1 MDRTRRHLLV
11 SWLLPHRTP
20 SSSGRENSPAQLR
33 SGEVHEQ
40 SRPLMGDD
48 DEEKTGQ
55 SSIPGEPIRAN
66 VELWYCSRRRVT
78 LALVATVIFVSM
90 LLGAAAMAGISGLH
104 HQNTSIPKQQHP
116 AGHVM
121 VQPCGSSPAEAT
133 ARGCQFDVISFSW
146 LPDACYDAEL
156 SEAFRQKYALEWFA
170 DPDKRRPLSYAE
182 IMTGEHTGLYVNW
195 EYHVAHCTAMWK
207 KMHRALLGERGG
219 KHAIDGYIGVY
230 AHTEHC
236 EKMLLGGR
244 HYALDVINTRIAVK
258 YPDCGIE

>member
-1 MDRTRRHLLV
+1 
-11 SWLLPHRTP
+11 
-20 SSSGRENSPAQLR
+20 
-33 SGEVHEQ
+33 
-40 SRPLMGDD
+40 
-48 DEEKTGQ
+48 
-55 SSIPGEPIRAN
+55 
-66 VELWYCSRRRVT
+66 
-78 LALVATVIFVSM
+78 
-90 LLGAAAMAGISGLH
+90 MAGISGLH

-156 SEAFRQKYALEWFA
+156 SEAPGQTAA
-170 DPDKRRPLSYAE
+170 AE
-182 IMTGEHTGLYVNW
+182 LRGDHDGEHTGLYVNW